1 MLDPVALSVLIAALE
16 CATEPSNDLAKL
28 ACEIFAK
35 SENYPAVSTLLCWAL
50 GDDDH
55 GNFRALEAAVALA
68 ERLLPGWWWRLEMFG
83 APMPKGLFQAHMFT
97 VEMPA
102 EIERREIA
110 SQNTAALALVL
121 ATLRA
126 VEAQSK
132 ETK

>member
-1 MLDPVALSVLIAALE
+1 
-16 CATEPSNDLAKL
+16 
-28 ACEIFAK
+28 
-35 SENYPAVSTLLCWAL
+35 
-50 GDDDH
+50 
-55 GNFRALEAAVALA
+55 
-68 ERLLPGWWWRLEMFG
+68 
-83 APMPKGLFQAHMFT
+83 MFT